1 MKKDISQA
9 GRTMIEMLAVLTII
23 GVVFSSIMM
32 VVGSMY
38 DKYKSS
44 TILLQIRD
52 LRKAVNNRYSAL
64 GVYTGLNAKLLIDE
78 KLAPPQ
84 MIQGQKLRHSYQGE
98 VTLGVG
104 NTGGKNR
111 SYKITFASLPYKN
124 CVELATINWEVD
136 SMATLAGITINKT
149 AYSWPVN
156 TVGSGGIDSGAS
168 ATSLPI
174 TMGKASTSCKTGN
187 NNEIIWEFQ

>member
-1 MKKDISQA
+1 MHINESQS
-9 GRTMIEMLAVLTII
+9 GRTMIEMLAVLTLI

-44 TILLQIRD
+44 VILLQIRD
-52 LRKAVNNRYSAL
+52 LRKAINNRYSAL
-64 GVYTGLNAKLLIDE
+64 GVYTGINAKLLIDE
-78 KLAPPQ
+78 KLAPAQ
-84 MIQGQKLRHSYQGE
+84 MVNGQKLIHAYQGE
-98 VTLGVG
+98 VTFGVG
-104 NTGGKNR
+104 NTGGKNH
-111 SYKITFASLPYKN
+111 SYKITFPSLPYKN

-136 SMATLAGITINKT
+136 NTATLASITINKT
-149 AYSWPVN
+149 QFSWPVN
-156 TVGSGGIDSGAS
+156 TIGSDGINSGAG

-174 TMGKASTSCKTGN
+174 TLGKASNACQSNN